1 MSEALRCPTCRV
13 PWRGVSVCPRCGTDL
28 AALMRVAVRAWQSRE
43 AARAALHTGSAPEAC
58 DLAGAA
64 LRLHAT
70 PRGRR
75 LFVLALLAAGRMR
88 EAARVLSGAD
98 ALTP

>member
-1 MSEALRCPTCRV
+1 MSEALPCPTCRA

-28 AALMRVAVRAWQSRE
+28 GGLMRVAVRAWQFRE
-43 AARAALHTGSAPEAC
+43 AARAALDTGHGPEAA

-75 LFVLALLAAGRMR
+75 LFVLSLLAAGRMH
-88 EAARVLSGAD
+88 EATRVLSAAD
-98 ALTP
+98 ALTL